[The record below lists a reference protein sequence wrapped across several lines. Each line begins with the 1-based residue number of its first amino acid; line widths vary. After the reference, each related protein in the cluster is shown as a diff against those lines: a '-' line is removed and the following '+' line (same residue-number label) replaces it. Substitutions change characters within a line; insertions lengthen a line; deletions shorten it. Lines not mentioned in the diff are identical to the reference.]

1 MKKRIVFLGVA
12 LMTILYSHAQQQLPI
27 DLNKSTIKWSG
38 EYTFHFGGHH
48 GIVDFKEGYFVKSGD
63 VISGGVFIIDMNSLR
78 SLDIEDKKGRD
89 GLDTHLK
96 NADFFQVAMFPESAL
111 VITAVDYHDE
121 THMKVYADLTI
132 KGITNPISFQAEVD
146 YKKEQMT
153 TRFKIDRKRWGV
165 NHSSSLQDGAI
176 SDGIGFEVTLTLK

>member
-1 MKKRIVFLGVA
+1 MKKGVLFLA
-12 LMTILYSHAQQQLPI
+12 FTLITIMYSTAQQQLLI
-27 DLNKSTIKWSG
+27 DTDKSTIKWSG
-38 EYTFHFGGHH
+38 DYTFHFGGHH
-48 GIVDFKEGYFVKSGD
+48 GLIDFKEGYFVKTND
-63 VISGGVFIIDMNSLR
+63 VISGGVFVIDMHSLR

-89 GLDTHLK
+89 GLDNHLK
-96 NADFFQVAMFPESAL
+96 NADFFQVSMFPESVL
-111 VITAVDYHDE
+111 VITSVDYHDE

-132 KGITNPISFQAEVD
+132 KGITNPISFQAEVN